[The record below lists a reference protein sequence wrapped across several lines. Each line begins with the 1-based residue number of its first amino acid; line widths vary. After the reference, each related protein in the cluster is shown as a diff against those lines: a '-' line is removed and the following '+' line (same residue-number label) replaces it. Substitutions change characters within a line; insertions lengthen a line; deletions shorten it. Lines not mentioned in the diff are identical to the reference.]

1 MLVYQVLMVK
11 SVLLATLVQRVTL
24 VARGNP
30 ENLEKLVD
38 QVNLAKVAQSVQSVR
53 LVNPVNLVTMVRL
66 VLLEKKVIQDQVAPS
81 DHAVRQEL

>member
-24 VARGNP
+24 VARGNL

-38 QVNLAKVAQSVQSVR
+38 QVNLAKVAQ
-53 LVNPVNLVTMVRL
+53 
-66 VLLEKKVIQDQVAPS
+66 
-81 DHAVRQEL
+81 